1 MHRIVLYHIL
11 LSIPLSCQP
20 HHHSHCHSTV
30 LYYTIH
36 LSSTPLLSSYPIA
49 SYPLSRVT
57 QAVGTGRFGSVKLF
71 KGMNNTTHP
80 NTIHP
85 NLTRAEPIEWS
96 QRQMLHRDLRLKER
110 MSVRYGTV
118 GLEMVLETE
127 KGRGRDMTRERERW
141 MRNREETGRG
151 DEKLLTRPSC
161 KVMIIACWMTSQATR
176 EHAG

>member
-1 MHRIVLYHIL
+1 VVLPTRICNTKSQIKNIKPAQPSQDKISKSKREKARMSDCSAPHRT
-11 LSIPLSCQP
+11 LSHPTVHPAPLNCHP
-20 HHHSHCHSTV
+20 HHHSLCHSTV
-30 LYYTIH
+30 LHYTIH
-36 LSSTPLLSSYPIA
+36 LPTPPLLSSYPIA

-57 QAVGTGRFGSVKLF
+57 QAVGTGRVGSVKLF

-127 KGRGRDMTRERERW
+127 KGRDGEGT
-141 MRNREETGRG
+141 
-151 DEKLLTRPSC
+151 
-161 KVMIIACWMTSQATR
+161 
-176 EHAG
+176 